1 MSTHPSFYL
10 WPKLL
15 CPHQST
21 ISCYL
26 KHQCSHVSKDVLYSV
41 FRKHSIRYLQAFR
54 FGRNATESVR
64 PLPYYQFWSI
74 YRHSFS
80 CQKQIFRFL
89 PFPQFHPSS
98 ASYIYLYICTTH
110 RYTALSTGAKSLDW
124 HSQAFANLRAPSFYF
139 WVSARENQAEQM
151 ISMHLPA
158 RGCILEVPSHY
169 FSQEFTRRIRTG
181 MCVLASQSLKMRE
194 QKAVENI

>member
-98 ASYIYLYICTTH
+98 ASYIYICTSVPLIVTQLSQQEPNLWTD
-110 RYTALSTGAKSLDW
+110 TARPLPT
-124 HSQAFANLRAPSFYF
+124 Y
-139 WVSARENQAEQM
+139 E
-151 ISMHLPA
+151 LPA
-158 RGCILEVPSHY
+158 SI
-169 FSQEFTRRIRTG
+169 FEFLHEKTKQNR
-181 MCVLASQSLKMRE
+181 
-194 QKAVENI
+194 